1 MRSTRSNEALA
12 EVTVNHAAP
21 VHSVA
26 APAAATPRP
35 AGAAPRAAAAGV
47 PRYLLAS
54 GDMENSVDDA
64 AVAEA
69 DDEDAGMDAGA
80 GPADAGA
87 IAGVPAPASP
97 PTPMQAPPTAQLN
110 DPTASVPSHVRAT
123 STRTGMPDRIPP
135 RVDTPAAVTIA
146 GWIIPMVDVMLAVE
160 GGGGGNGSAT
170 VNGAASAGLTGS
182 ATVQLRGVDQTDP
195 GKAGNLHLVARFAGT
210 ELARSG
216 GFSVS
221 SVPQNWSVSFVSS
234 INEAD
239 AVGMVALNS
248 WESDSG
254 TLADM
259 DQVKRKEQIEVTT
272 ATGPFAGVGTGVS
285 GWRDA
290 TLGSIT
296 DSHRSSGRARLRAV
310 GSRSANQVFVF
321 KCERTAVTDITA
333 KNSGFV
339 ITKAVSDDGAGGFN
353 YDVSKVGTGVTSN
366 GFTSAA
372 ASGSASAPTQTV

>member
-1 MRSTRSNEALA
+1 MDRL
-12 EVTVNHAAP
+12 TVNHAAP

-26 APAAATPRP
+26 TPAAAPLRP
-35 AGAAPRAAAAGV
+35 AAAAPRGVAAGV

-54 GDMENSVDDA
+54 GDMEDSVDD

-87 IAGVPAPASP
+87 IAGAPAPV
-97 PTPMQAPPTAQLN
+97 PMQAPPTAQLN

-123 STRTGMPDRIPP
+123 STRAGMPDRIPP
-135 RVDTPAAVTIA
+135 RVDTSAAVTIA
-146 GWIIPMVDVMLAVE
+146 GWIIPMVDVILSVD

-170 VNGAASAGLTGS
+170 VNGAASAGLMGS

-248 WESDSG
+248 WVSDSG

-296 DSHRSSGRARLRAV
+296 DSHRSNGRARLRAV
-310 GSRSANQVFVF
+310 GSRVANQVFIF

-333 KNSGFV
+333 KNSGFT